1 MIHVL
6 ATVELVPGQREAF
19 LIEFAKL
26 VTLVRAEDGCL
37 EYGPAVDVATSIAV
51 QVAPRP
57 DVVIVVEK
65 WATLA
70 ALEVHLTAPHMADY
84 RQRVKDLVRQVSLQ
98 ILQPA

>member
-19 LIEFAKL
+19 LVEFAKL
-26 VTLVRAEDGCL
+26 VPLVRAEDGCL

-84 RQRVKDLVRQVSLQ
+84 RLRVKGLVKEVSLQ

>member
-1 MIHVL
+1 MVHVL
-6 ATVELVPGQREAF
+6 ATVELLPGQREAF

-26 VTLVRAEDGCL
+26 VPLVRAEDGCL
-37 EYGPAVDVATSIAV
+37 EYGPAVDVPTSIAV

-65 WATLA
+65 WASLA
-70 ALEVHLTAPHMADY
+70 ALEVHLTAPHMSDY
-84 RQRVKDLVRQVSLQ
+84 RLRVKGLVKQVSLQ